1 MSGPTPPGEAV
12 YSPLRDAFEPLRP
25 QFKRIF
31 AFSLITGLLAL
42 APSLYMLQVYSRVL
56 DSRSLETLIMLSVL
70 IIGVFAFM
78 ETLDYIRTRMLHELG
93 REVDAK
99 VAPSVFSKMFAA
111 RLRRMPLGTLQPQS
125 DWRVIREFLPGN
137 FMTSLLESPP
147 SLVFIAIL
155 FWVNPVLGWVAL
167 AGAIL
172 QLMIAGLTER
182 STQPPL
188 AAANREAAA
197 AQQFADDSLR
207 NVEVVE
213 AMGMRPALHVR
224 WLRRQGQF
232 LHLQAIASAAAGGY
246 QAASRNLQ
254 LMLTSGLLGLA
265 CWFLMQDALRGGPAM
280 MVVASILGARAVQPL
295 VTMVAQWR
303 SVVAVRD
310 SWTRLNQL
318 LGNVPERELGM
329 KLPAPRGILTVES
342 LVAGAPSAY
351 GGSSPPILKGIQFAL
366 RPGEML
372 AVVGPSAS
380 GKTTLARLLVGLW
393 TPMQGKVRIDGVDVS
408 NWNKDEL
415 GPHIGYL
422 PQDVELFEG
431 TVGENIARFGSIDL
445 AQMEA
450 AVAAVGLETLLD
462 EWPAGLDT
470 EIGPEGATVS
480 GGQRHRVALAR
491 AFYGDPAFVV
501 LDEPNASLDEAGD
514 IALLETLKRAKA
526 RGATIVVITHEPSML
541 QIADKMLVLADG
553 TQRAFGSCDQ
563 VLRELQQA
571 ARQNAG
577 KSVTSPTLSGAEK

>member
-1 MSGPTPPGEAV
+1 MSRPAPLPGAV
-12 YSPLRDAFEPLRP
+12 RSPLRDAFEPLRP

-31 AFSLITGLLAL
+31 AFSLIAGLLAL

-70 IIGVFAFM
+70 IVGVFVFM

-99 VAPSVFSKMFAA
+99 VAPRVFSTMFEA
-111 RLRRMPLGTLQPQS
+111 RLRNLPGGTLQPQS

-137 FMTSLLESPP
+137 FMTSLLESPT

-167 AGAIL
+167 TGATL
-172 QLMIAGLTER
+172 QLVIAGLTER
-182 STQPPL
+182 STQSPL
-188 AAANREAAA
+188 AAANREATA
-197 AQQFADDSLR
+197 AQQFADNSLR

-213 AMGMRPALHVR
+213 AMGMLRALHAR
-224 WLRRQGQF
+224 WLKRQGQF
-232 LHLQAIASAAAGGY
+232 LYLQAVASAAAGGY

-265 CWFLMQDALRGGPAM
+265 CWFLLQDELRGGPAM
-280 MVVASILGARAVQPL
+280 MVVASILGARAVQPF

-303 SVVAVRD
+303 SVVNVRD
-310 SWTRLNQL
+310 SWARLNQL
-318 LGNVPERELGM
+318 LASLPEREPGM
-329 KLPAPRGILTVES
+329 TLPAPRGALTVEP
-342 LVAGAPSAY
+342 LVAGAPAAP
-351 GGSSPPILKGIQFAL
+351 GQAGSPILKGIQFAL
-366 RPGEML
+366 HPGETL

-393 TPMQGKVRIDGVDVS
+393 TPMQGKVRLDGVDVAH
-408 NWNKDEL
+408 WNKEDL

-422 PQDVELFEG
+422 PQGVELFEG
-431 TVGENIARFGSIDL
+431 TVAENIARFGVIDR
-445 AQMEA
+445 AQVEA
-450 AVAAVGLETLLD
+450 AAAAVGLETLLA
-462 EWPAGLDT
+462 ELPAGLDT
-470 EIGPEGATVS
+470 EIGPEGATLS

-514 IALLETLKRAKA
+514 LALLEALKRAKA
-526 RGATIVVITHEPSML
+526 RGATIVVITHRTSIL
-541 QIADKMLVLADG
+541 QTADKMLVLADG
-553 TQRAFGSCDQ
+553 TQRAFGPRDE
-563 VLRELQQA
+563 VLRALQQA
-571 ARQNAG
+571 RQSAG
-577 KSVTSPTLSGAEK
+577 RPGGASALVGAAT